1 MATPTPPPQI
11 GSLDFKEIKQNLINY
26 LQGQSIIQ
34 DYNFEGSVV
43 QTLIDLLAYNT
54 FYYAYYT
61 NMIASEMFLD
71 SAQRLD
77 SIISLVKPLGYTISG
92 KRSSR
97 AQINLSGI
105 TSNYVPEH
113 SIFFGINEDGI
124 QYTFYTLEDTFQNGD
139 SDVLL
144 SLVEGTL
151 INNISAIDS
160 VDLKKQKYYILDPD
174 IDISTIRVT
183 VTPAGSDTGD
193 VWKLKGNIG
202 TLANTED
209 KIYFVERINS
219 EGFAIQFGIENT
231 LGKSLL
237 ENDVLEIRY
246 LRSSGKKGNN
256 IYVFSQANS
265 NNYTCGVCSIDLES
279 ASSSGLDEPSIPLIK
294 FLAPKYFAAQNRAVT
309 KNDYN
314 GLLLE
319 MNLISDQNDAT
330 IFGGEELYPPKYGR
344 VFISL
349 SNDLP
354 DGVTIEDVINKLR
367 ENSVIT
373 IFPEYVAANYNNIF
387 MDFSHSFKSTSQ
399 SQAEKT
405 STTNSLKSF
414 INSEFISSQQN
425 KFNAELNGS
434 VISSAIEDR
443 FPLVSITADDFS
455 FFFRTQIQ
463 PNSPTVYF
471 NLGNKINIR
480 PGTDNLTITS
490 PFINDN
496 GQSVVLIIKTTPAT
510 NRSKF
515 LNITQVSSTS
525 GQPITNAPYSGKVII
540 NTGVI
545 EIPKLSPNSYV
556 LTIPFKGN
564 IVKAAL
570 NNIINFITNVAT
582 IK

>member
-97 AQINLSGI
+97 AQIRLSGVI
-105 TSNYVPEH
+105 NNYVPEH

-124 QYTFYTLEDTFQNGD
+124 QYTFYTLEDTSGAD

-144 SLVEGTL
+144 SLVEGNL
-151 INNISAIDS
+151 INNISAISS
-160 VDLKKQKYYILDPD
+160 VDLEKQKYYILDPD

-183 VTPAGSDTGD
+183 VNGD

-231 LGKSLL
+231 LGKSLV
-237 ENDVLEIRY
+237 EDDVLEIRY
-246 LRSSGKKGNN
+246 LRSSGKKAND
-256 IYVFSQANS
+256 IYVFSEGSS
-265 NNYTCGVCSIDLES
+265 NTYDCGVCSIDLES

-344 VFISL
+344 VFLSL
-349 SNDLP
+349 SNTLP

-373 IFPEYVAANYNNIF
+373 IFPEYVAANYINVF
-387 MDFSHSFKSTSQ
+387 MDFSYSFKGTSQ

-414 INSEFISSQQN
+414 ITSEFILQQEN
-425 KFNAELNGS
+425 KFNAELDGY
-434 VISSAIEDR
+434 VISSAIVDR
-443 FPLVSITADDFS
+443 FPLVNITADDFS

-480 PGTDNLTITS
+480 PGSDDLTITS

-496 GQSVVLIIKTTPAT
+496 GQSVVLKIITTPAT

-515 LNITQVSSTS
+515 LNIIQVSSTS
-525 GQPITNAPYSGKVII
+525 GQPIPNAPYSGKVLI

-556 LTIPFKGN
+556 LTMPFKDK
-564 IVKAAL
+564 IIKSPL
-570 NNIINFITNVAT
+570 NNITNFITNVAT

>member
-1 MATPTPPPQI
+1 MAIPTPPPQI

-97 AQINLSGI
+97 AQINLSGVI
-105 TSNYVPEH
+105 NNYVPAH

-124 QYTFYTLEDTFQNGD
+124 QYTFYTLEDTFGND

-144 SLVEGTL
+144 SLVEGTI

-160 VDLKKQKYYILDPD
+160 VDLEKQKYYILDPD

-183 VTPAGSDTGD
+183 VNGE

-237 ENDVLEIRY
+237 EDDVLEIRY
-246 LRSSGKKGNN
+246 LRSSGKKGND

-319 MNLISDQNDAT
+319 MNLISDINSAT

-373 IFPEYVAANYNNIF
+373 IFPEYVAANYINVF
-387 MDFSHSFKSTSQ
+387 MDFSYSFKSTSQ

-443 FPLVSITADDFS
+443 FPLVNITADDFS
-455 FFFRTQIQ
+455 FFFRTQI
-463 PNSPTVYF
+463 PGNSPTVYF

-490 PFINDN
+490 PFINDFTE
-496 GQSVVLIIKTTPAT
+496 SVVLKIITTPAT

-515 LNITQVSSTS
+515 LNIIQVSSTS
-525 GQPITNAPYSGKVII
+525 GLPIPNAPYSGKVII
-540 NTGVI
+540 DTGVI
-545 EIPKLSPNSYV
+545 EIPKLSSNPCV
-556 LTIPFKGN
+556 LTIPFKDK
-564 IVKAAL
+564 IVKSPL
-570 NNIINFITNVAT
+570 NNITNFITNVAT

>member
-1 MATPTPPPQI
+1 MAIPTPPPQI
-11 GSLDFKEIKQNLINY
+11 GSLDFKEIKKNLISY

-97 AQINLSGI
+97 AQITLNGVISI
-105 TSNYVPEH
+105 SVPEH

-124 QYTFYTLEDTFQNGD
+124 QYTFYNLEEAFMQD
-139 SDVLL
+139 SDVML
-144 SLVEGTL
+144 SLVEGSL
-151 INNISAIDS
+151 INNISAISS
-160 VDLKKQKYYILDPD
+160 VDLEKQKYYILDAD

-183 VTPAGSDTGD
+183 VNGD

-231 LGKSLL
+231 LGRSLV
-237 ENDVLEIRY
+237 EDDVLEIRY
-246 LRSSGKKGNN
+246 LRSSGKKGND
-256 IYVFSQANS
+256 IYVFSAGS
-265 NNYTCGVCSIDLES
+265 SPDYTCGVCSIHLES

-349 SNDLP
+349 SNTLP
-354 DGVTIEDVINKLR
+354 EGVTIEDVINKLR

-387 MDFSHSFKSTSQ
+387 VDFTFLINGGA
-399 SQAEKT
+399 SQADVM
-405 STTNSLKSF
+405 SLPNSLKSF

-425 KFNAELNGS
+425 KFNAELDGTI
-434 VISSAIEDR
+434 ISSAIKTR
-443 FPLVSITADDFS
+443 FPLVSITANDFS
-455 FFFRTQIQ
+455 FFFRTQI
-463 PNSPTVYF
+463 PADSPTVYF

-496 GQSVVLIIKTTPAT
+496 GQSVVLKIITTPAT
-510 NRSKF
+510 DRFKF
-515 LNITQVSSTS
+515 LNIIQASSTS

-540 NTGVI
+540 NTGII

-556 LTIPFKGN
+556 LTVPFSDTTIKSP
-564 IVKAAL
+564 L
-570 NNIINFITNVAT
+570 NNITNFITNVAT

>member
-97 AQINLSGI
+97 AKINLSGVI
-105 TSNYVPEH
+105 NNYVPEH

-124 QYTFYTLEDTFQNGD
+124 QYTFYTLEDTFGNGD

-144 SLVEGTL
+144 SLVEGSL
-151 INNISAIDS
+151 INNISAISS
-160 VDLKKQKYYILDPD
+160 VDLEKQKYYILDPD

-183 VTPAGSDTGD
+183 VNGE

-202 TLANTED
+202 TLANIED

-231 LGKSLL
+231 LGKSLVETDL
-237 ENDVLEIRY
+237 LEIRY
-246 LRSSGKKGNN
+246 LRSSGKKANN
-256 IYVFSQANS
+256 IYVFSEGSS
-265 NNYTCGVCSIDLES
+265 NTYTCGVCSIDLES

-344 VFISL
+344 VFLSL
-349 SNDLP
+349 SNTLP

-373 IFPEYVAANYNNIF
+373 IFPEYVAANYINVF
-387 MDFSHSFKSTSQ
+387 MDFSYSFKGTSQ
-399 SQAEKT
+399 SQLEKN

-414 INSEFISSQQN
+414 ITSEFISQQEN
-425 KFNAELNGS
+425 KFNAELDGY
-434 VISSAIEDR
+434 VISSAIQDR
-443 FPLVSITADDFS
+443 FPLVNITADDFS
-455 FFFRTQIQ
+455 FFFRTQI
-463 PNSPTVYF
+463 PGNSPTVYF

-490 PFINDN
+490 PFINDFTE
-496 GQSVVLIIKTTPAT
+496 SVVLKIITTPAT

-515 LNITQVSSTS
+515 LNIMQVSSTS
-525 GQPITNAPYSGKVII
+525 GLPIPNAPYSGKVII
-540 NTGVI
+540 DTGVI
-545 EIPKLSPNSYV
+545 EIPKLSSNPYV
-556 LTIPFKGN
+556 LTIPFKDK
-564 IVKAAL
+564 IVKSPL
-570 NNIINFITNVAT
+570 NNITNFITNVAT

>member
-1 MATPTPPPQI
+1 MAIPTPPPQI
-11 GSLDFKEIKQNLINY
+11 GSLDFKEIKKNLISY

-97 AQINLSGI
+97 AQITLNGV
-105 TSNYVPEH
+105 TSISVPEH

-124 QYTFYTLEDTFQNGD
+124 QYTFYTLEEAFMED
-139 SDVLL
+139 SDVML
-144 SLVEGTL
+144 SLVEGSL
-151 INNISAIDS
+151 INNVSAISS
-160 VDLKKQKYYILDPD
+160 VDLEKQKYYILDAD

-183 VTPAGSDTGD
+183 VNGD

-231 LGKSLL
+231 LGRSLV
-237 ENDVLEIRY
+237 EDDVLEIRY
-246 LRSSGKKGNN
+246 LRSSGKKGND
-256 IYVFSQANS
+256 IYVFSAGS
-265 NNYTCGVCSIDLES
+265 STAYTCGVCSIHLES

-319 MNLISDQNDAT
+319 MNLISDINSAT
-330 IFGGEELYPPKYGR
+330 VFGGEELYPPKYGR

-349 SNDLP
+349 SNTLP
-354 DGVTIEDVINKLR
+354 EGVTIEDVINKLR

-387 MDFSHSFKSTSQ
+387 VDFTFLINNGA
-399 SQAEKT
+399 SQADVMALP
-405 STTNSLKSF
+405 NSLKSF
-414 INSEFISSQQN
+414 INSEFISPQQN
-425 KFNAELNGS
+425 KFNAELDAT
-434 VISSAIEDR
+434 VISSAIKTR

-455 FFFRTQIQ
+455 FFFRTQI
-463 PNSPTVYF
+463 PADSPTVYF
-471 NLGNKINIR
+471 NLGNAINIR

-496 GQSVVLIIKTTPAT
+496 GQSVVLKIVTTPAT
-510 NRSKF
+510 NRFKF
-515 LNITQVSSTS
+515 LNIIQASSTS
-525 GQPITNAPYSGKVII
+525 GQPIINAPYSGKVII
-540 NTGVI
+540 NTGII

-556 LTIPFKGN
+556 LTLPFKDKT
-564 IVKAAL
+564 IKSSL
-570 NNIINFITNVAT
+570 NNITDFITNVAT

>member
-1 MATPTPPPQI
+1 MAIPTPPPQI

-97 AQINLSGI
+97 AQINLSGVI
-105 TSNYVPEH
+105 NNYVPAH

-124 QYTFYTLEDTFQNGD
+124 QYTFYTLEDTFGND

-144 SLVEGTL
+144 SLVEGTI

-160 VDLKKQKYYILDPD
+160 VDLEKQKYYILDPD

-183 VTPAGSDTGD
+183 VNGE

-237 ENDVLEIRY
+237 EDDVLEIRY
-246 LRSSGKKGNN
+246 LRSSGKKGND

-319 MNLISDQNDAT
+319 MNLISDINSAT

-373 IFPEYVAANYNNIF
+373 IFPEYVAANYINVF
-387 MDFSHSFKSTSQ
+387 MDFSYSFKSTSQ

-443 FPLVSITADDFS
+443 FPLVNITADDFS
-455 FFFRTQIQ
+455 FFFRTQI
-463 PNSPTVYF
+463 PGNSPTVYF

-490 PFINDN
+490 PFINDFTE
-496 GQSVVLIIKTTPAT
+496 SVVLKIITTPAT

-515 LNITQVSSTS
+515 LNIIQVSSTS
-525 GQPITNAPYSGKVII
+525 GLPIPNAPYSGKVII
-540 NTGVI
+540 DTGVI
-545 EIPKLSPNSYV
+545 EIPKLSSNPYV
-556 LTIPFKGN
+556 LTIPFKDK
-564 IVKAAL
+564 IVKSPL
-570 NNIINFITNVAT
+570 NNITNFITNVAT

>member
-97 AQINLSGI
+97 AKINLSGVI
-105 TSNYVPEH
+105 DNYVPEH

-124 QYTFYTLEDTFQNGD
+124 QYTFYTLEDTFGNGD

-144 SLVEGTL
+144 SLVEGSL
-151 INNISAIDS
+151 INNISAISS
-160 VDLKKQKYYILDPD
+160 VDLEKQKYYILDPD

-183 VTPAGSDTGD
+183 VNGE

-202 TLANTED
+202 ILANTED

-237 ENDVLEIRY
+237 EDDDLEIRY
-246 LRSSGKKGNN
+246 LRSSGKKANT
-256 IYVFSQANS
+256 IYVFSEGSS
-265 NNYTCGVCSIDLES
+265 NTYTCGVCSIDLES

-344 VFISL
+344 VFLSL
-349 SNDLP
+349 SNTLP

-373 IFPEYVAANYNNIF
+373 IFPEYVAANYINIF
-387 MDFSHSFKSTSQ
+387 MDFSYSFKGTSQ
-399 SQAEKT
+399 SQLEKT

-414 INSEFISSQQN
+414 ITSEFISQQEN
-425 KFNAELNGS
+425 KFNAELDGY
-434 VISSAIEDR
+434 VISSAIQDR
-443 FPLVSITADDFS
+443 FPLVNITADDFS
-455 FFFRTQIQ
+455 FFFRTQI
-463 PNSPTVYF
+463 PGNSPTVYF

-480 PGTDNLTITS
+480 PGTDNLTISS
-490 PFINDN
+490 PFINDFTE
-496 GQSVVLIIKTTPAT
+496 SVVLKIITTPAT

-515 LNITQVSSTS
+515 LNIIQVSSTS
-525 GQPITNAPYSGKVII
+525 GQPIPNAPYSGKVII
-540 NTGVI
+540 DTGVI
-545 EIPKLSPNSYV
+545 EIPKLSSNPYV
-556 LTIPFKGN
+556 LTIPFKDK
-564 IVKAAL
+564 IVKSPL
-570 NNIINFITNVAT
+570 NNITNFITNVAT

>member
-97 AQINLSGI
+97 AKINLSGVI
-105 TSNYVPEH
+105 DNYVPEH

-124 QYTFYTLEDTFQNGD
+124 QYTFYTLEDTFGNGD

-144 SLVEGTL
+144 SLVEGSL
-151 INNISAIDS
+151 INNISAISS
-160 VDLKKQKYYILDPD
+160 VDLEKQKYYILDPD

-183 VTPAGSDTGD
+183 VNGE

-202 TLANTED
+202 TLANIED

-237 ENDVLEIRY
+237 EDDDLEIRY
-246 LRSSGKKGNN
+246 LRSSGKKANN
-256 IYVFSQANS
+256 IYVFSEGSS
-265 NNYTCGVCSIDLES
+265 NTYSCGVCSIDLES

-344 VFISL
+344 VFLSL
-349 SNDLP
+349 SNTLP

-373 IFPEYVAANYNNIF
+373 IFPEYVAANYINVF
-387 MDFSHSFKSTSQ
+387 MDFSYSFKGTSQ
-399 SQAEKT
+399 SQLEKT

-414 INSEFISSQQN
+414 ITSEFISQQEN
-425 KFNAELNGS
+425 KFNAELDGY
-434 VISSAIEDR
+434 VISSAIQDR
-443 FPLVSITADDFS
+443 FPLVNITADDFS
-455 FFFRTQIQ
+455 FFFRTQI
-463 PNSPTVYF
+463 PGNSPTVYF

-490 PFINDN
+490 PFINDFTE
-496 GQSVVLIIKTTPAT
+496 SVVLKIITTPAT

-515 LNITQVSSTS
+515 LNIIQVSSTS
-525 GQPITNAPYSGKVII
+525 GLPIPNAPYSGKVII
-540 NTGVI
+540 DTGVI
-545 EIPKLSPNSYV
+545 EIPKLSSNPYV
-556 LTIPFKGN
+556 LTIPFLYK
-564 IVKAAL
+564 IIKSPL
-570 NNIINFITNVAT
+570 NNITNFITNVAT

>member
-97 AQINLSGI
+97 AQILLSGI
-105 TSNYVPEH
+105 ISGYVPEH

-124 QYTFYTLEDTFQNGD
+124 QYTFYTLEDTFQTGD

-144 SLVEGTL
+144 SLVEGNL
-151 INNISAIDS
+151 INNISAISS
-160 VDLKKQKYYILDPD
+160 VDLEKQKYYILDPD

-183 VTPAGSDTGD
+183 VNGD

-231 LGKSLL
+231 LGKSLV
-237 ENDVLEIRY
+237 EDDVLEIRY
-246 LRSSGKKGNN
+246 LRSSGKKAND
-256 IYVFSQANS
+256 IYVFSEGSS
-265 NNYTCGVCSIDLES
+265 NTYTCGVCSIDLES

-319 MNLISDQNDAT
+319 MNLISDINSAT

-344 VFISL
+344 VFLSL
-349 SNDLP
+349 SNTLP

-373 IFPEYVAANYNNIF
+373 IFPEYVAANYINVF
-387 MDFSHSFKSTSQ
+387 MDFSYSFKGTSQ

-414 INSEFISSQQN
+414 ITSEFILQQEN
-425 KFNAELNGS
+425 KFNAELDGY
-434 VISSAIEDR
+434 VISSAIVDR
-443 FPLVSITADDFS
+443 FPLVNITADDFS

-480 PGTDNLTITS
+480 PGSDDLTITS

-496 GQSVVLIIKTTPAT
+496 GQSVVLKIITTPAT

-515 LNITQVSSTS
+515 LNIIQVSSTS
-525 GQPITNAPYSGKVII
+525 GQPIPNAPYSGKVLI

-556 LTIPFKGN
+556 LTIPFKDK
-564 IVKAAL
+564 IIKSPL
-570 NNIINFITNVAT
+570 NNITNFITNVAT

>member
-11 GSLDFKEIKQNLINY
+11 GSLDFKEIKQNLISY

-97 AQINLSGI
+97 AQIRLSGL
-105 TSNYVPEH
+105 THNYVPEY
-113 SIFFGINEDGI
+113 SVFFGINEDGI
-124 QYTFYTLEDTFQNGD
+124 QYTFYTLEDTFGNGD

-144 SLVEGTL
+144 SLVEGSL
-151 INNISAIDS
+151 INESASSS
-160 VDLKKQKYYILDPD
+160 VDLEKQKYYILDAD
-174 IDISTIRVT
+174 IDISTIRVK
-183 VTPAGSDTGD
+183 VNGD

-231 LGKSLL
+231 LGKSLS
-237 ENDVLEIRY
+237 EDDRVNIRY
-246 LRSSGKKGNN
+246 LRSSGKKGND

-265 NNYTCGVCSIDLES
+265 NDYTCGVCSIDLES

-319 MNLISDQNDAT
+319 MNLISDINSAT

-344 VFISL
+344 VFLSL
-349 SNDLP
+349 SNTLP
-354 DGVTIEDVINKLR
+354 EGVTIEDVINKLR

-373 IFPEYVAANYNNIF
+373 IFPEYVAANYINVF
-387 MDFSHSFKSTSQ
+387 MDFSYSFKGTSQ
-399 SQAEKT
+399 SQLEKT

-414 INSEFISSQQN
+414 ITSEFISQQEN
-425 KFNAELNGS
+425 KFNAELDGY
-434 VISSAIEDR
+434 VISSTIEDR
-443 FPLVSITADDFS
+443 FPSVNITADDFS
-455 FFFRTQIQ
+455 FFFRAQI
-463 PNSPTVYF
+463 PGNSPTVYF
-471 NLGNKINIR
+471 NLGNKINIK
-480 PGTDNLTITS
+480 PGTDSLTITS
-490 PFINDN
+490 PFINDFTE
-496 GQSVVLIIKTTPAT
+496 SVVLKIITTPAT

-515 LNITQVSSTS
+515 LNIIQVSSTS
-525 GQPITNAPYSGKVII
+525 GLPIPNAPYSGKVII

-545 EIPKLSPNSYV
+545 EIPKLSSNSYV
-556 LTIPFKGN
+556 LTIPFKDK
-564 IVKAAL
+564 IVKSPL
-570 NNIINFITNVAT
+570 NNITNFITNVAT

>member
-11 GSLDFKEIKQNLINY
+11 GSLDFKEIKKNLISY

-97 AQINLSGI
+97 AQITLNGV
-105 TSNYVPEH
+105 TSISVPEH

-124 QYTFYTLEDTFQNGD
+124 QYTFYNLEEAFMQD
-139 SDVLL
+139 SDVML
-144 SLVEGTL
+144 SLVEGSL
-151 INNISAIDS
+151 INNVSAISS
-160 VDLKKQKYYILDPD
+160 VDLEKQKYYILDAD

-183 VTPAGSDTGD
+183 VNGD

-231 LGKSLL
+231 LGRSLV
-237 ENDVLEIRY
+237 EDDVLEIRY
-246 LRSSGKKGNN
+246 LRSSGKKGND
-256 IYVFSQANS
+256 IYVFSAGSS
-265 NNYTCGVCSIDLES
+265 NVDCGVCSIHLES

-319 MNLISDQNDAT
+319 MNLISDINSAT
-330 IFGGEELYPPKYGR
+330 VFGGEELYPPKYGR

-373 IFPEYVAANYNNIF
+373 IFPEYVAANYINIF
-387 MDFSHSFKSTSQ
+387 VDFTFLINNGA
-399 SQAEKT
+399 SQADVMALP
-405 STTNSLKSF
+405 NSLKSF
-414 INSEFISSQQN
+414 INSEFISPQQN
-425 KFNAELNGS
+425 KFNAELDATI
-434 VISSAIEDR
+434 ISSAIKTR
-443 FPLVSITADDFS
+443 FPLVNITADDFS

-496 GQSVVLIIKTTPAT
+496 GQSVVLKIVTTPAT
-510 NRSKF
+510 NRFKF
-515 LNITQVSSTS
+515 LNIIQASSTS
-525 GQPITNAPYSGKVII
+525 GQPIINAPYSGKVII
-540 NTGVI
+540 NTGII
-545 EIPKLSPNSYV
+545 EIPKLSPYSYV
-556 LTIPFKGN
+556 LTVPLQGKDIQSP
-564 IVKAAL
+564 L
-570 NNIINFITNVAT
+570 NNITNFITNLAT
-582 IK
+582 QK

>member
-1 MATPTPPPQI
+1 
-11 GSLDFKEIKQNLINY
+11 
-26 LQGQSIIQ
+26 
-34 DYNFEGSVV
+34 
-43 QTLIDLLAYNT
+43 
-54 FYYAYYT
+54 
-61 NMIASEMFLD
+61 MIASEMFLD

-97 AQINLSGI
+97 AKITLSGVI
-105 TSNYVPEH
+105 NNYVPEH

-124 QYTFYTLEDTFQNGD
+124 QYTFYTLDDTFGAD

-144 SLVEGTL
+144 SLVEGSL
-151 INNISAIDS
+151 INNTSAISS
-160 VDLKKQKYYILDPD
+160 VDLEKQKYYILDPD

-183 VTPAGSDTGD
+183 VNGD

-237 ENDVLEIRY
+237 EDDDLEIRY
-246 LRSSGKKGNN
+246 LRSSGKKAND
-256 IYVFSQANS
+256 IYVFSEGSS
-265 NNYTCGVCSIDLES
+265 NTYDCGVCSIDLES

-373 IFPEYVAANYNNIF
+373 IFPEYVAANYINVF
-387 MDFSHSFKSTSQ
+387 MDFSYSFKSTSQ

-443 FPLVSITADDFS
+443 FPLVNITADDFS
-455 FFFRTQIQ
+455 FFFRTQI
-463 PNSPTVYF
+463 PANSPTVYF

-480 PGTDNLTITS
+480 PGTDSLTITS
-490 PFINDN
+490 PFINDFTE
-496 GQSVVLIIKTTPAT
+496 SVVLKIITTPAT

-515 LNITQVSSTS
+515 LNIIQVSSTS
-525 GQPITNAPYSGKVII
+525 GLPIPNAPYSGKVII

-545 EIPKLSPNSYV
+545 EIPKLSSNPYV
-556 LTIPFKGN
+556 LTIPFKDKT
-564 IVKAAL
+564 VKSPL
-570 NNIINFITNVAT
+570 NNITNFITNVAT

>member
-1 MATPTPPPQI
+1 MAIPTPPPQI
-11 GSLDFKEIKQNLINY
+11 GSLDFKEIKKNLISY

-97 AQINLSGI
+97 AQITLNGV
-105 TSNYVPEH
+105 TSISVPEH

-124 QYTFYTLEDTFQNGD
+124 QYTFYTLEEAFMED
-139 SDVLL
+139 SDVML
-144 SLVEGTL
+144 SLVEGSL
-151 INNISAIDS
+151 INNVSAISS
-160 VDLKKQKYYILDPD
+160 VDLEKQKYYILDAD

-183 VTPAGSDTGD
+183 VNGD

-231 LGKSLL
+231 LGRSLV
-237 ENDVLEIRY
+237 EDDVLEIRY
-246 LRSSGKKGNN
+246 LRSSGKKGND
-256 IYVFSQANS
+256 IYVFSAGSS
-265 NNYTCGVCSIDLES
+265 NAYTCGVCSIHLES

-319 MNLISDQNDAT
+319 MNLISDINSAT
-330 IFGGEELYPPKYGR
+330 VFGGEELYPPKYGR

-349 SNDLP
+349 SNTLP
-354 DGVTIEDVINKLR
+354 EGVTIEDVINKLR

-387 MDFSHSFKSTSQ
+387 VDFTFLINNGA
-399 SQAEKT
+399 SQADVMALP
-405 STTNSLKSF
+405 NSLKSF

-425 KFNAELNGS
+425 KFNAELDGT
-434 VISSAIEDR
+434 VISSAIKTR

-455 FFFRTQIQ
+455 FFFRTQI
-463 PNSPTVYF
+463 PADSPTVYF
-471 NLGNKINIR
+471 NLGNAINIR

-496 GQSVVLIIKTTPAT
+496 GQSVVLKIVTTPAT
-510 NRSKF
+510 NRFKF
-515 LNITQVSSTS
+515 LNIIQASSTS
-525 GQPITNAPYSGKVII
+525 GQPIINAPYSGKVII
-540 NTGVI
+540 NTGII

-556 LTIPFKGN
+556 LTIPFKDKT
-564 IVKAAL
+564 IKSPL
-570 NNIINFITNVAT
+570 NNITNFITNVAT